1 MIYLRK
7 VLFLLFSFFAIY
19 THAQEQKVHIILK
32 SGNHVSI
39 PIADQPKIVFDN
51 GVMSVGKEDFLVS
64 NVMKYIIGT
73 DEELSAIDNAYFDVI
88 CIDAKDAANGTVLIS
103 NYNGHQIKMYS
114 ANGMEVPC
122 KVSINAATAK
132 VDYSSLPTGIYI
144 LNVGK
149 ENIKIQKR

>member
-1 MIYLRK
+1 MVKIINT
-7 VLFLLFSFFAIY
+7 VLFCLFALYS
-19 THAQEQKVHIILK
+19 HAQEQKLHISLK

-39 PIADQPKIVFDN
+39 SIADQPKIVFEN

-64 NVMKYIIGT
+64 NVVKYVIGS
-73 DEELSAIDNAYFDVI
+73 DEVLTSVNTYFSDVFT
-88 CIDAKDAANGTVLIS
+88 IDANDAANGNVLIN
-103 NYNGHQIKMYS
+103 NYSGQAIKMYS
-114 ANGMEVPC
+114 ANGTEVPC

>member
-1 MIYLRK
+1 MRYFYIQ
-7 VLFLLFSFFAIY
+7 FLLLFFISTSLYAE
-19 THAQEQKVHIILK
+19 EQKLHVLLK

-39 PIADQPKIVFDN
+39 PIADQPKIVFEN

-64 NVMKYIIGT
+64 NVVKYIIGT
-73 DEELSAIDNAYFDVI
+73 DEVLTSVNTYSSDAIS
-88 CIDAKDAANGTVLIS
+88 IDANDAANGNVRIN
-103 NYNGHQIKMYS
+103 NYSGQAIKMYS
-114 ANGMEVPC
+114 ANGTEVPC
-122 KVSINAATAK
+122 KVSINATTAK